1 MPRESLKKDV
11 LNYIQ
16 KVPVHKVHHPEEI
29 AKALG
34 LRSVSN
40 TRVLLRQLVDD
51 GFLEIVKDK
60 NKRLFTLKMENK
72 GIDPSVVSWPVRKS

>member
-16 KVPVHKVHHPEEI
+16 KVPVHKVHHPEAI
-29 AKALG
+29 AKVLG

-60 NKRLFTLKMENK
+60 NKRLFTLKTEDK
-72 GIDPSVVSWPVRKS
+72 GIDPSIVSWPVRKG